1 MNFILNLNSDYVI
14 HDLLK
19 HNDPSIN
26 QSILDF
32 GILLYNY
39 KINIIHDD
47 LFNTDFNNIIAD
59 LKAQHKKELD
69 SIILSNNIIIND
81 LNLKFDKAKNDFI
94 QFKNDNL
101 RDNLDLINL
110 GYNNAKNDLNDIL
123 EIKNS
128 RINELSLE
136 LQQIK
141 NGEHLKIQNQI
152 QFLTDNIFK
161 GNSQKGV
168 FGENIIFNFIAD
180 KFSHGSLFDVSNKE
194 AHGDFHYFNN
204 NFKLLI
210 ESKNVLATKK
220 DFIDKFY
227 RDIDFCSSNLGI
239 NAALYISLND
249 TSLIDNK
256 KRFVFIIK
264 NNIPIIFLGNTINN
278 LEYIRFSILVL
289 EYIINNDLLI
299 KNFHLHDNDFFYLFN
314 LFHKFKSIF
323 DNSFKYLHND
333 ILIKQLLLDNISN
346 REKDSKIIN
355 DLFVDLFANFP
366 AFANFNSSS
375 SIPSSTPPSSIPS
388 TPSSIHD
395 IILILKSNNVL
406 KKNISKKLLLN
417 LNIPSSLIEHLGG
430 IASNKQQLT
439 DNESIHIP
447 L

>member
-1 MNFILNLNSDYVI
+1 MNIILNINTDYVI

-19 HNDPSIN
+19 KNDPSIN

-39 KINIIHDD
+39 KLNIIHDD

-59 LKAQHKKELD
+59 LKASHIKELD
-69 SIILSNNIIIND
+69 SIIYSNNQIIND
-81 LNLKFDKAKNDFI
+81 LNDKLEKTKLDFI

-101 RDNLDLINL
+101 QDKTDFINL
-110 GYNNAKNDLNDIL
+110 GYNNAKNELNDIL
-123 EIKNS
+123 LIKNN
-128 RINELSLE
+128 RINELIDE
-136 LQQIK
+136 LDRSK
-141 NGEHLKIQNQI
+141 NGEHLIIQKQI

-161 GNSQKGV
+161 GNSQKGH
-168 FGENIIFNFIAD
+168 FGENIIYNFISD
-180 KFSHGSLFDVSNKE
+180 KFSEGTLIDVSNKE

-249 TSLIDNK
+249 TTLIDNK

-278 LEYIRFSILVL
+278 IEYIRFSILVL
-289 EYIINNDLLI
+289 EYIINNGILNHQFDLI
-299 KNFHLHDNDFFYLFN
+299 DNDFFFLFN
-314 LFHKFKSIF
+314 LFHKFNSIF

-333 ILIKQLLLDNISN
+333 ILIKQLLLDNIVN
-346 REKDSKIIN
+346 REKDSKLFK
-355 DLFVDLFANFP
+355 DLFRDLLDHFP
-366 AFANFNSSS
+366 AFANFNST
-375 SIPSSTPPSSIPS
+375 SSTPSTP
-388 TPSSIHD
+388 TPSSIDD

-406 KKNISKKLLLN
+406 NKNISKKLLLN
-417 LNIPSSLIEHLGG
+417 LNIPYKLIVQLGG
-430 IASNKQQLT
+430 IAFIKQQFIKSQLI
-439 DNESIHIP
+439 NIP